1 MKKILLIGSTGY
13 LGKKLKLKLSKNN
26 ILVCPSRKK
35 GFDIRKKSELKK
47 YLNNK
52 IDIVINLSGQQ
63 SENQRN
69 MTDVIRMGNKNII
82 ELSSRIKKNIKLI
95 YISTSLVYG
104 TSNKIFKEN
113 SKIKPIN
120 KYEKNKYNR
129 KIIYEM

>member
-1 MKKILLIGSTGY
+1 
-13 LGKKLKLKLSKNN
+13 
-26 ILVCPSRKK
+26 
-35 GFDIRKKSELKK
+35 
-47 YLNNK
+47 
-52 IDIVINLSGQQ
+52 
-63 SENQRN
+63 

-82 ELSSRIKKNIKLI
+82 ELSSRIKNIKLI

-120 KYEKNKYNR
+120 KYEKNKYDR